1 MDAACHRP
9 HCSLSPPSQS
19 PAEGQVAFA
28 RGAGR
33 SPPALIMTRPGPLPA
48 SGLDHVPLLEARPG
62 VETYAH
68 PATHFRVAREL
79 GRVFTF
85 LNGLGEIVTRTLS
98 RDTTNAMKIRNSAS
112 TCPQWPGL
120 PSSVCQ
126 PPNDMRPRFCGS
138 IWVGVPGTGQVGHP
152 RDPRSPLGGA
162 LHQPKASV
170 PAAAGCRAGPHR
182 RGRR

>member
-1 MDAACHRP
+1 MDAAHHRP

-33 SPPALIMTRPGPLPA
+33 CPPALIMTRPGPLPA
-48 SGLDHVPLLEARPG
+48 PGLDNVPLLEARPG

-68 PATHFRVAREL
+68 PAAHFRVACEL

-85 LNGLGEIVTRTLS
+85 LNGLGEIVRRMLS
-98 RDTTNAMKIRNSAS
+98 RDTTNAVKIRNSAS

-126 PPNDMRPRFCGS
+126 PLNDMRHAAAVPWLDLGGS
-138 IWVGVPGTGQVGHP
+138 ARHGAGGTSTRPMQPPGGGPPSAQGQCPGRGGVPG
-152 RDPRSPLGGA
+152 
-162 LHQPKASV
+162 
-170 PAAAGCRAGPHR
+170 RAPP
-182 RGRR
+182 